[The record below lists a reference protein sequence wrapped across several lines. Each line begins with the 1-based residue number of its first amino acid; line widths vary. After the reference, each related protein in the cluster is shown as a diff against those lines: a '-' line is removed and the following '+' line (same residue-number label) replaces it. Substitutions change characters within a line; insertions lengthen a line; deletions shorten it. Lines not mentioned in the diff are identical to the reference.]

1 MFNVFLRTNFFFD
14 ISRSSRRQDK
24 ALKVLHGFTD
34 KVIQT
39 RREEI
44 VKKKNENSDEKLND
58 DGIKKKMAFLDVLL
72 LPSPDGR
79 QLTNMDIR
87 EEVDTFMF
95 EGHDTTTSALSF
107 LFYNIGKYPEVQRK
121 LFEEIRSVLGD
132 DKTKTVGLK
141 ELNEFHYM
149 ELVIKE
155 TLRLYPSVP
164 IIGRSIN
171 DDIVISKFN
180 LLILCATKN
189 YYF

>member
-1 MFNVFLRTNFFFD
+1 MFNVFLRMNFFFD

-44 VKKKNENSDEKLND
+44 LKTKNKNSDEKQND
-58 DGIKKKMAFLDVLL
+58 DGIKKKIAFLDVLL
-72 LPSPDGR
+72 LPSADGR

-107 LFYNIGKYPEVQRK
+107 LFYNIAKYPEVQRK

-132 DKTKTVGLK
+132 DKTKSVGLK

-171 DDIVISKFN
+171 DDIVISMFSFY
-180 LLILCATKN
+180 LFLIFLE
-189 YYF
+189 

>member
-14 ISRSSRRQDK
+14 ISRSSRIQDK

-39 RREEI
+39 RRAEI
-44 VKKKNENSDEKLND
+44 VKNKNENFEENQND

-72 LPSPDGR
+72 LPSTDGR
-79 QLTNMDIR
+79 QLTNMDVR

-107 LFYNIGKYPEVQRK
+107 LFYNIAKYPEVQKK
-121 LFEEIRSVLGD
+121 LFQEIRDVLGD
-132 DKTKTVGLK
+132 DKTKPVGLK

-164 IIGRSIN
+164 IIGRGIK
-171 DDIVISKFN
+171 DDIVISMFVNFIFHYMK
-180 LLILCATKN
+180 L
-189 YYF
+189 